1 MALSM
6 SLDAKIH
13 RCAQYKSV
21 TITGP
26 ASLDDFVGLMT
37 TLGEQTRKEGDKR
50 LLVNLMGVEGEL
62 KFTDHFQLGSQAA
75 QLLRHLDKLA
85 SVVPADKITHTSEK
99 VALKQGFQLRVFTSV
114 DEAVRWLGES
124 LQRNGV
130 VANDEKA

>member
-1 MALSM
+1 M
-6 SLDAKIH
+6 SLDAKIL
-13 RCAQYKSV
+13 RSPQFTSV
-21 TITGP
+21 TTSGP

-37 TLGEQTRKEGDKR
+37 TFGEQTRREGDKR
-50 LLVNLMGVEGEL
+50 VLVNLLGVEGEL

-114 DEAVRWLGES
+114 DEATRWLCES
-124 LQRNGV
+124 LQRNCA
-130 VANDEKA
+130 VASDERA

>member
-6 SLDAKIH
+6 SLDAKIL
-13 RCAQYKSV
+13 RSPQFTSV
-21 TITGP
+21 TVSGP
-26 ASLDDFVGLMT
+26 ASLDDFVELMT
-37 TLGEQTRKEGDKR
+37 TPGEQTRRAGDKR
-50 LLVNLMGVEGEL
+50 VLVNLLGVEGEL

-99 VALKQGFQLRVFTSV
+99 VALKHGFQLRVFTST

-124 LQRNGV
+124 LQPNGE
-130 VANDEKA
+130 VARDEKV

>member
-6 SLDAKIH
+6 SLDAKIL
-13 RCAQYKSV
+13 RSPQFTSV
-21 TITGP
+21 TISGP
-26 ASLDDFVGLMT
+26 ASLDDFVGLMN
-37 TLGEQTRKEGDKR
+37 TLGEQTRREGDKR
-50 LLVNLMGVEGEL
+50 VLVNLLGVEGEL

-114 DEAVRWLGES
+114 DEAARWLGES
-124 LQRNGV
+124 MQRNG
-130 VANDEKA
+130 AASKNEKV

>member
-1 MALSM
+1 M

-13 RCAQYKSV
+13 RSPQFTSV
-21 TITGP
+21 TISGP

-37 TLGEQTRKEGDKR
+37 TFGEQTRREGVKR
-50 LLVNLMGVEGEL
+50 VLVNLLGVEGEL

-99 VALKQGFQLRVFTSV
+99 VAQKQGFQLRVFTSV
-114 DEAVRWLGES
+114 DEAAGWLGES
-124 LQRNGV
+124 LQKTGAVSNGER
-130 VANDEKA
+130 A